1 MNMRFPFRSFV
12 PLSLVLFSL
21 ATLGCVTTGQG
32 EGGGDPTE
40 ISQEEIQEVGE
51 VGNTYSLVQRLRPQW
66 LQKRGRNSLQQPG
79 QIIVYV
85 DDTEQGGPES
95 MRGIDVID
103 VQSVEFLRPNEATM
117 RYGSGHDNGAILIH
131 LKDGSS

>member
-66 LQKRGRNSLQQPG
+66 LRKRGRNSLQQPG